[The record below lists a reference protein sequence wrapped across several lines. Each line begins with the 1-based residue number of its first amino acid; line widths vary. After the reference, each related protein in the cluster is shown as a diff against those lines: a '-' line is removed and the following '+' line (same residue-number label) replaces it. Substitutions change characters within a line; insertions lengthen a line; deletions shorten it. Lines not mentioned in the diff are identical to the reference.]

1 MTPFTIKLNLLLKKL
16 FIEAPKTAFKH
27 YNSQEIL
34 FFKIKTYQ
42 TVLMVDLNWSNLYMN
57 YIYFKENGMRYD
69 MLTYINKIQ
78 GDWKV
83 FSFECKKVW
92 YKRTMQ
98 LCNYYSVIQQTYSI
112 DGLTGMILT
121 VF

>member
-1 MTPFTIKLNLLLKKL
+1 
-16 FIEAPKTAFKH
+16 
-27 YNSQEIL
+27 
-34 FFKIKTYQ
+34 
-42 TVLMVDLNWSNLYMN
+42 MN

-112 DGLTGMILT
+112 DGLIGMILT